1 MLRRV
6 SLPLLVLAVLW
17 AVAPVP
23 TSAQEVEPAPAPA
36 ALAPPRASIVV
47 DLDTGEVVTES
58 ESRIPQLP
66 ASTTKIITA
75 LLVRRH
81 LDLDA
86 TIAVPDLAAF
96 APPRRIQLAPGSQW
110 GVRDL
115 LYASM
120 HCSCNDAAW
129 ALGEVAGGSMEGFE
143 TEAGVLADLLG
154 MEDSPVL
161 RDPAGLDDQD
171 AVGGGNLISARD
183 LAIASRA
190 YLADEDLAAIAAA
203 PGHEWIGGDGEP
215 HSVRNLN
222 ALLGTYPGA
231 IGLKTG
237 ATERA
242 GLTFVGAAEQG
253 GRTLIAVV
261 LGSQDHYAH
270 ARQLLDA
277 GFLLAAAGDLRGNG
291 DVLPPVPDSIVASDG
306 AGAPDP
312 TEAPDATEPTEPP
325 DATEPSDTVADD
337 TDPVP
342 AGSRDDQRAVGPSPV
357 TIAGDEVDTT
367 PVWVAAGS
375 GTVALLAGG
384 TALGRRRRRRRRQHA
399 PVGR

>member
-66 ASTTKIITA
+66 ASTTKIVTA

-129 ALGEVAGGSMEGFE
+129 ALGEAAAGSMEAFAV
-143 TEAGVLADLLG
+143 EAAVLADLLG

-171 AVGGGNLISARD
+171 GVGGGNLISARD
-183 LAIASRA
+183 LAIAARA
-190 YLADEDLAAIAAA
+190 YLADDELAAIAAA
-203 PGHEWIGGDGEP
+203 PGHEWVGGDGEP

-222 ALLGTYPGA
+222 AFLGTYPGA
-231 IGLKTG
+231 FGLKTG

-242 GLTFVGAAEQG
+242 GLTFVAAAEQG
-253 GRTLIAVV
+253 GRRLIAVV

-277 GFLLAAAGDLRGNG
+277 GFLLAAADDLRGGG
-291 DVLPPVPDSIVASDG
+291 DVLPAVPESIVAG
-306 AGAPDP
+306 EEGPAPTSVPDT
-312 TEAPDATEPTEPP
+312 TEAPTTSEPRTTSPTTEAHT
-325 DATEPSDTVADD
+325 T
-337 TDPVP
+337 
-342 AGSRDDQRAVGPSPV
+342 GRDDLAAGP
-357 TIAGDEVDTT
+357 T
-367 PVWVAAGS
+367 PVATRDEGSGGPAPMWVAAGS
-375 GTVALLAGG
+375 GAVALAAGA
-384 TALGRRRRRRRRQHA
+384 TVLGRRRRRRI
-399 PVGR
+399 PVHR

>member
-6 SLPLLVLAVLW
+6 LLPLLVLVVVW
-17 AVAPVP
+17 SFAPSQ
-23 TSAQEVEPAPAPA
+23 TSAQEPEPQPSVPTAP
-36 ALAPPRASIVV
+36 LAPPRASIVV
-47 DLDTGEVVTES
+47 DADTGEVVTES

-81 LDLDA
+81 LDLDS
-86 TIAVPDLAAF
+86 TIAIPDLAAF
-96 APPRRIQLAPGSQW
+96 APPRRIHLAPGSQW

-115 LYASM
+115 LYAAM

-129 ALGEVAGGSMEGFE
+129 ALGEVAGGGSMEGFE
-143 TEAGVLADLLG
+143 TESAVLADLLG
-154 MEDSPVL
+154 MGDAPVM

-183 LAIASRA
+183 LAIAARA
-190 YLADEDLAAIAAA
+190 YLADEELTEIAVA

-222 ALLGTYPGA
+222 AFLGLYEGA

-242 GLTFVGAAEQG
+242 GLTFVAAARQG

-261 LGSQDHYAH
+261 LGSQDHYRH
-270 ARQLLDA
+270 ARELLDA
-277 GFLLAAAGDLRGNG
+277 GFLLSAAGDLRGGG
-291 DVLPPVPDSIVASDG
+291 DVLPAVPATIVVG
-306 AGAPDP
+306 ADP
-312 TEAPDATEPTEPP
+312 GEGEPAATEPVDPP
-325 DATEPSDTVADD
+325 ESGPASPAGEDDVDGAVTDGSDVRGADD
-337 TDPVP
+337 RTPVP
-342 AGSRDDQRAVGPSPV
+342 
-357 TIAGDEVDTT
+357 TLDEDRPDTT
-367 PVWVAAGS
+367 PMWVAAGS
-375 GTVALLAGG
+375 GAVAVAAGTTLLIRR
-384 TALGRRRRRRRRQHA
+384 GRRQRTLA
-399 PVGR
+399 PR

>member
-1 MLRRV
+1 ML
-6 SLPLLVLAVLW
+6 LPLLVLVVVW
-17 AVAPVP
+17 SCAPSHA
-23 TSAQEVEPAPAPA
+23 SAQEPEPQPSVPASA

-47 DLDTGEVVTES
+47 DADTGEVVTES

-66 ASTTKIITA
+66 ASTTKIVTA

-81 LDLDA
+81 LDLDG
-86 TIAVPDLAAF
+86 TIAIPDLAAF

-115 LYASM
+115 LYAAM

-129 ALGEVAGGSMEGFE
+129 ALGEMAGGGSMEGFE
-143 TEAGVLADLLG
+143 TEAAVLADLLG
-154 MEDSPVL
+154 MEDSPVM

-183 LAIASRA
+183 LAIAARA
-190 YLADEDLAAIAAA
+190 FLADAELAAVAVA

-222 ALLGTYPGA
+222 AFLGLYEGA

-242 GLTFVGAAEQG
+242 GLTFVAAARQG

-261 LGSQDHYAH
+261 LGSQDHYRH
-270 ARQLLDA
+270 ARELLDA
-277 GFLLAAAGDLRGNG
+277 GFLLSAAGDLRGGG
-291 DVLPPVPDSIVASDG
+291 DLLPPVPDSIVAGADPDEREPETTEPVDPPESGPASPVGDDDVDG
-306 AGAPDP
+306 A
-312 TEAPDATEPTEPP
+312 AT
-325 DATEPSDTVADD
+325 DGADD
-337 TDPVP
+337 SGIDVPTPV
-342 AGSRDDQRAVGPSPV
+342 ATLDEDQQ
-357 TIAGDEVDTT
+357 DTT
-367 PVWVAAGS
+367 AMWVAAGS
-375 GTVALLAGG
+375 GAVAVAAGT
-384 TALGRRRRRRRRQHA
+384 TAVIRRGRRRRTLA
-399 PVGR
+399 PR